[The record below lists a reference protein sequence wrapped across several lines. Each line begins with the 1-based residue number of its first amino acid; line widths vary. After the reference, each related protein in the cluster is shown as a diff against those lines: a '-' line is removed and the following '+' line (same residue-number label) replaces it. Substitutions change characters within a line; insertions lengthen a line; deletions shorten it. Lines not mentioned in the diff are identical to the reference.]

1 MSRQDVNRQLVYLF
15 ISNFAILFIGMGL
28 FPLLPVYA
36 SQFGATSTVVG
47 VYLAIV
53 YLSITAGTMMTGW
66 LADRF
71 TRKRTFVAA
80 GVLGAPALALL
91 GQATALWQVVILT
104 ATVWFAGGVGLALVS
119 VFTGLY
125 ADKSS
130 RGKSFSLLALSSPLG
145 AVIGGTVVGRLVEWQ
160 GYPLMFAALALVW
173 SAWPLVALWKVQD
186 KPPVLSARAPT
197 DPAPGT
203 ARQGKWAS
211 TGRERRVGTR
221 ASGSKN
227 AARLGSTFQLLLVA
241 TLLSAV
247 TVRVGRMGL
256 SLSMQAEQFSPG
268 AIANATV
275 IGGLVTIP
283 VTLWFGTLSDRL
295 GRKRLL
301 MAGFLVAAGGALTLS
316 MAHQLWQFW
325 LASALLLVAVSANG
339 SVAAAFATDLLAP
352 EALSRGMPR
361 LHAMNWIAGIVGFA
375 GGGYLMDTLE
385 GTSLFVAIAALSLV
399 AAALSGLLPGGR
411 EEPAP
416 VLPSVQAAAASGCV

>member
-1 MSRQDVNRQLVYLF
+1 MSKQDVKKQIAYLF

-53 YLSITAGTMMTGW
+53 YVSITAGTMLTGR

-80 GVLGAPALALL
+80 GLLGVPALVLL

-125 ADKSS
+125 ADKNS
-130 RGKSFSLLALSSPLG
+130 RGKSFGLLALSSPLG

-160 GYPLMFAALALVW
+160 GYPLMFAVLALVW
-173 SAWPLVALWKVQD
+173 SAWPVVALFKVQD
-186 KPPVLSARAPT
+186 KPPVLTHASVAATSAAKSQ
-197 DPAPGT
+197 A
-203 ARQGKWAS
+203 
-211 TGRERRVGTR
+211 R
-221 ASGSKN
+221 ASGSGN
-227 AARLGSTFQLLLVA
+227 PVRLGSTFQLLLVA

-268 AIANATV
+268 AIANASV
-275 IGGLVTIP
+275 VGGLVTIP
-283 VTLWFGTLSDRL
+283 VALWFGALSDRL

-316 MAHQLWQFW
+316 TAHLLWQFW
-325 LASALLLVAVSANG
+325 LAAALLLVAVSANG
-339 SVAAAFATDLLAP
+339 SVAAAFATDLLPP

-361 LHAMNWIAGIVGFA
+361 LHSMNWIAGIVGFA
-375 GGGYLMDTLE
+375 GGGYLMDSLQ

-399 AAALSGLLPGGR
+399 AAALSAMLPEKR
-411 EEPAP
+411 EEPEAI
-416 VLPSVQAAAASGCV
+416 LPSVQAAATAGCV